1 MPDRRERE
9 QWRQALEMST
19 LGLMFP
25 IAIGLGFLWGWWM
38 DGMFGTWPWLSAIFS
53 GFGIVAAF
61 INLFR
66 MTAGA
71 DDGTDPGESEPDSS
85 DGRGE

>member
-9 QWRQALEMST
+9 QWRQALDMST

-38 DGMFGTWPWLSAIFS
+38 DGMFGTWPWLTSIFS

-61 INLFR
+61 VNLFR
-66 MTAGA
+66 MTADA
-71 DDGTDPGESEPDSS
+71 DDGS
-85 DGRGE
+85 DDDGSA